1 MKILWPSAVWFAYYR
16 IALFYSFSTK
26 AAKSFLPCSYSSND
40 SIVIVIVC
48 IDNMYFCQKN
58 FCINKRIFNKK
69 ADLTMLIIT

>member
-1 MKILWPSAVWFAYYR
+1 MKILWPSAGWFTYYR

-48 IDNMYFCQKN
+48 IDNMYFCQKGLPASIRE
-58 FCINKRIFNKK
+58 FLIKR
-69 ADLTMLIIT
+69 LT